1 LNPRRFFRNVSRRGN
16 FAGPFVFALICA
28 VISGVVGGMGS
39 FVVTLISGDVV
50 GAVIGLISS
59 FLVTSIIGLVSV
71 FVGAGVLHLLVLLFA
86 RSRNAGFE
94 ATFRVAA
101 YVSAIRLITWVATVS
116 PPGTIFSLIAVV
128 IALITGIYGLYIAY
142 FGIRELH
149 ATTDQRAP
157 AVVALPILA
166 VIFLSIFFSVAIA
179 TLLSMGQ

>member
-1 LNPRRFFRNVSRRGN
+1 MNPRRFFRNVSRRGN

-28 VISGVVGGMGS
+28 VISGVLGGMGS
-39 FVVTLISGDVV
+39 FVVTLISGDV
-50 GAVIGLISS
+50 IGLIWS

-101 YVSAIRLITWVATVS
+101 YVSAIRLITWVATIS

-149 ATTDQRAP
+149 ATTDQRAA